1 MANTLNFIAASSEL
15 ENEDRIACSK
25 LQQMLRGSGYGHKKA
40 QKSTTSSNTFCVF
53 WAFLWLFTSFRASQ
67 NAGSFRNLL
76 DNAIQRQN
84 STSWGRRCAAHSSG
98 PDSIREEYGGPEG
111 RLPRRWGPQV
121 LRAGRFAPG
130 LGHALSIRNRPRS
143 VGSYHDHL
151 RTQPPDSDDSDGQTA
166 AQRER
171 TDFLSLV

>member
-15 ENEDRIACSK
+15 ENEDRTACSK
-25 LQQMLRGSGYGHKKA
+25 PQQMICGRGNE
-40 QKSTTSSNTFCVF
+40 SSHTFCDF
-53 WAFLWLFTSFRASQ
+53 CAFLWLFPSLRASQ

-76 DNAIQRQN
+76 GNAIQRQN
-84 STSWGRRCAAHSSG
+84 STSRGRRSAAHSGG

-143 VGSYHDHL
+143 ARSDHDHL